1 MHRQPAFKNVLP
13 GERGAVLWLWP
24 GQALYAGPSL
34 DLDMHA
40 GSVAC
45 LAVGVDAPFSVRAE
59 GGQAI
64 AARTALVPPRLSHQ
78 LVAGGDQ
85 MVFCYLDP
93 ASRRARACHA
103 EMTSEGGGFLLG
115 HRAEERL
122 IRLGEAI
129 AESGEEWLRT
139 AAPVAASARADER
152 IRAATRRLLDQPE
165 SLISADEM
173 AAAAGL
179 SRSRFLHLFKA
190 QTGTSFRRYRLWTRM
205 LRAASLLDA
214 GHDLTTIAAESGF
227 ATPSHLSSA
236 FHGMFG
242 LTPSRLLSAGLTIRI
257 TSFQADQ

>member
-1 MHRQPAFKNVLP
+1 M
-13 GERGAVLWLWP
+13 WLWP

-45 LAVGVDAPFSVRAE
+45 LAVGVDAPFTVRAE
-59 GGQAI
+59 GSQAI
-64 AARTALVPPRLSHQ
+64 TTRTALVPPRLRHQ
-78 LVAGGDQ
+78 LAAGGDQ

-93 ASRRARACHA
+93 ATRRARACHA
-103 EMTSEGGGFLLG
+103 EMATEGGGILHG

-129 AESGEEWLRT
+129 AGDGAGEDWLRT
-139 AAPVAASARADER
+139 AAPVAASPRADER
-152 IRAATRRLLDQPE
+152 IRAATQRLLDQPE
-165 SLISADEM
+165 SLVSADEM

-179 SRSRFLHLFKA
+179 SRSRFLHLFKD
-190 QTGTSFRRYRLWTRM
+190 QTGTSFRRYRLWARM

-214 GHDLTTIAAESGF
+214 GHDLTTIAVESGF
-227 ATPSHLSSA
+227 STPSHLSST

-242 LTPSRLLSAGLTIRI
+242 LTPSRLLAAGLSIRI
-257 TSFQADQ
+257 ASPHIDHHAAEPAAQ